1 MLRWRIAIL
10 VSVAIAISYLDRQTL
25 PVAVSAIARD
35 IPLSNQRFSA
45 LQSAFLLSY
54 ALMYLGGGKLVD
66 ALGTRIG
73 FAVIMTFWSLANASH
88 ALATSFAMLM
98 ASRFLLGMGEG
109 GGFPAATRAVTEW
122 FPTNERATAM
132 GIINAGTAVGAVI
145 APPLIA
151 LLLAYS
157 SWRWIFVVTSGLGL
171 LWTAWWISSYFS
183 PENHPDS
190 SVREQFAPA
199 SQPALPTPAIPWI
212 DLLRIRESW
221 GLISAKFLSDAAWYF
236 YLFWLPKYLYDARGF
251 DVKAVGTFAWIP
263 YAAAGVGC
271 LLGGWFSSYLIKRQF
286 SLGVARKLA
295 LGLSAVVMPS
305 ILLVP
310 RLPVA
315 WALAIF
321 SLAYFGQQSW
331 STLVMVLPT
340 DLFPANVVGSVAGL
354 VGFGGA
360 MGGIAFGQLV
370 GYLLDHGFGYGVVFS
385 LAGTFHV
392 AAFVIILATVPV
404 VRPLKLARK
413 LSYSGAR

>member
-1 MLRWRIAIL
+1 LLRWRIAIL

-54 ALMYLGGGKLVD
+54 AFMYMGGGKLVD

-73 FAVIMTFWSLANASH
+73 FAVIMIFWSLANASH
-88 ALATSFAMLM
+88 ALATSFALLM
-98 ASRFLLGMGEG
+98 GSRFLLGMGEG
-109 GGFPAATRAVTEW
+109 GGFPAATRVVAEW
-122 FPTNERATAM
+122 FPTKDRATAM
-132 GIINAGTAVGAVI
+132 GIINAGSAVGGVI

-151 LLLAYS
+151 LVLGYTG
-157 SWRWIFVVTSGLGL
+157 WRWIFVITGTFGLV
-171 LWTAWWISSYFS
+171 WTLWWISSYFS
-183 PENHPDS
+183 PETPPVPVGQHSASNSVNS
-190 SVREQFAPA
+190 SVSLR
-199 SQPALPTPAIPWI
+199 WI

-221 GLISAKFLSDAAWYF
+221 GLVSAKFLSDAAWYF

-271 LLGGWFSSYLIKRQF
+271 LLGGWFSGYLIRRQF

-295 LGLSAVVMPS
+295 LGLSAAVMPS

-340 DLFPANVVGSVAGL
+340 DLFPSNVVGSVAGL

-360 MGGIAFGQLV
+360 MGGVAFGQLV

-385 LAGTFHV
+385 LAGTFHA
-392 AAFVIILATVPV
+392 AAFVIIILTVPV
-404 VRPLKLARK
+404 VGSLNLERK
-413 LSYSGAR
+413 LGYPGA

>member
-1 MLRWRIAIL
+1 LLRWRIAIL

-54 ALMYLGGGKLVD
+54 AFMYLGGGKLVD
-66 ALGTRIG
+66 SLGTRIG
-73 FAVIMTFWSLANASH
+73 FAIIMTFWSLANTSH

-98 ASRFLLGMGEG
+98 GSRFLLGMGEG
-109 GGFPAATRAVTEW
+109 GGFPAATRAVAEW
-122 FPTNERATAM
+122 FPTKDRATAM
-132 GIINAGTAVGAVI
+132 GIINAGSAVGGVI

-151 LLLAYS
+151 LVLGYAG
-157 SWRWIFVVTSGLGL
+157 WRWIFVITGGFGL
-171 LWTAWWISSYFS
+171 LWTLWWISSYSS
-183 PENHPDS
+183 PENPPEHIGQDSVTS
-190 SVREQFAPA
+190 SVNSAARVR
-199 SQPALPTPAIPWI
+199 WI
-212 DLLRIRESW
+212 DLLRVRESW
-221 GLISAKFLSDAAWYF
+221 GLVSAKFLSDAAWYF

-263 YAAAGVGC
+263 YAAAGAGC
-271 LLGGWFSSYLIKRQF
+271 LLGGWFSGYLIRRQF

-295 LGLSAVVMPS
+295 LGLSAAVMPS

-360 MGGIAFGQLV
+360 MGGVAFGQLV

-392 AAFVIILATVPV
+392 AAFVIIILTVPV
-404 VRPLKLARK
+404 VGSLNLERK
-413 LSYSGAR
+413 LGYPGA

>member
-1 MLRWRIAIL
+1 LLRWRIAIL

-54 ALMYLGGGKLVD
+54 ALMYLGGGRLVD

-88 ALATSFAMLM
+88 ALATSFGMLI

-109 GGFPAATRAVTEW
+109 GGFPAATRAVAEW
-122 FPTNERATAM
+122 FMPKERATAM

-151 LLLAYS
+151 LVLGYS
-157 SWRWIFVVTSGLGL
+157 GWRWIFVITGGMGL
-171 LWTAWWISSYFS
+171 LWTLWWTSSYFS
-183 PENHPDS
+183 PENPPEPDGHNLNS
-190 SVREQFAPA
+190 GSMNSAARFR
-199 SQPALPTPAIPWI
+199 WI
-212 DLLRIRESW
+212 DLLGIRESW
-221 GLISAKFLSDAAWYF
+221 GLIGAKFLSDAAWYF

-271 LLGGWFSSYLIKRQF
+271 LLGGWFSSYLIRRRF
-286 SLGVARKLA
+286 SLDVARKLA
-295 LGLSAVVMPS
+295 LGLSAAVMPS
-305 ILLVP
+305 IVLVP

-315 WALAIF
+315 WALVIF
-321 SLAYFGQQSW
+321 SVAYFGQQSW

-370 GYLLDHGFGYGVVFS
+370 GYLLDHGFGYGVVFW

-404 VRPLKLARK
+404 VQPLNLEPK
-413 LSYSGAR
+413 LSYPGA

>member
-35 IPLSNQRFSA
+35 IPLTNQRFSL

-54 ALMYLGGGKLVD
+54 AFMYLGGGKLVD

-73 FAVIMTFWSLANASH
+73 FAIIMTFWSLANASH

-109 GGFPAATRAVTEW
+109 GGFPAATRAVAEW
-122 FPTNERATAM
+122 FPAKERATAM

-151 LLLAYS
+151 LVLTYS
-157 SWRWIFVVTSGLGL
+157 GWRWIFVVTGGLGL
-171 LWTAWWISSYFS
+171 LWTWWWISSYFS
-183 PENHPDS
+183 PEGPPEPNA
-190 SVREQFAPA
+190 REQFPPASGLPDSAPA
-199 SQPALPTPAIPWI
+199 VRWI

-221 GLISAKFLSDAAWYF
+221 GLVSAKFLSDAAWYF

-271 LLGGWFSSYLIKRQF
+271 LLGGWFSSYLVRRNF

-295 LGLSAVVMPS
+295 LGLSAAVMPS
-305 ILLVP
+305 IILVP

-315 WALAIF
+315 WALVIF
-321 SLAYFGQQSW
+321 SVAYFGQQSW

-340 DLFPANVVGSVAGL
+340 DLFPSNVVGSVAGL
-354 VGFGGA
+354 VGFGGT
-360 MGGIAFGQLV
+360 MGGIAFGQLM

-392 AAFVIILATVPV
+392 VAFGIILATVPV
-404 VRPLKLARK
+404 IQSLILQRELN
-413 LSYSGAR
+413 SSGVG